1 METKPKIV
9 LADDHPAILEEVS
22 RLLRAEF
29 DVVATVHDGSSAVQA
44 VVNLNPEAIV
54 LDIAMPGLDG
64 IDAAR
69 QLRKMGYMSRVV
81 FLTVYRDPDYLEIA
95 AEMDASY
102 VLKSRMRSDL
112 PIAIRQALAGR
123 QFVSPFSH
131 SVDSR

>member
-9 LADDHPAILEEVS
+9 LADDHPAILEELS
-22 RLLRAEF
+22 RLLQAEF
-29 DVVATVHDGSSAVQA
+29 DVVAAVHDGSSAVQA

-54 LDIAMPGLDG
+54 LDIGMPGLDG

-69 QLRKMGYMSRVV
+69 QLRKMGYMNRVV

-95 AEMDASY
+95 SEMDASY

-112 PIAIRQALAGR
+112 PVAIRQALAGR
-123 QFVSPFSH
+123 QFVSPL
-131 SVDSR
+131 